1 MISTR
6 VEKAEVIAKLIP
18 IIDELVTWDKEH
30 REDRNPGRFNL
41 ANRIRFTIFENT
53 RFAARLFRLCEFRGD
68 SFITIDLESV
78 DAYRSLTLERVRAD
92 FAAYDKARAEFAE
105 PLPVPVK
112 PVVTYD
118 DNQRAHDAVLC
129 SLIIVTVSLIAAF
142 A

>member
-18 IIDELVTWDKEH
+18 IIDELVTWEKEH

-78 DAYRSLTLERVRAD
+78 DAYRSLTLERVRAE
-92 FAAYDKARAEFAE
+92 FAAYDNARAEFVE
-105 PLPVPVK
+105 RPVPVK
-112 PVVTYD
+112 PAISSEDYRHA
-118 DNQRAHDAVLC
+118 DNAVFW
-129 SLIIVTVSLIAAF
+129 SLIIVTVSLICIF

>member
-18 IIDELVTWDKEH
+18 IIDELVKWEKEH
-30 REDRNPGRFNL
+30 REDRNPGRLNL
-41 ANRIRFTIFENT
+41 ASHIRFTIFEDT

-78 DAYRSLTLERVRAD
+78 DAYRSLTLEKVRAE
-92 FAAYDKARAEFAE
+92 FAAYDRARAEFAAR
-105 PLPVPVK
+105 PIPVK
-112 PVVTYD
+112 PAVTYD

-129 SLIIVTVSLIAAF
+129 SLIIVTVSLIAVF

>member
-18 IIDELVTWDKEH
+18 IIDELVTWEKEH

-78 DAYRSLTLERVRAD
+78 DAYRSLTLERVRAE
-92 FAAYDKARAEFAE
+92 FAAYDNARAEFVE
-105 PLPVPVK
+105 RPVPVK
-112 PVVTYD
+112 PAVTYD

-129 SLIIVTVSLIAAF
+129 SLIIVTISLIAAF